1 MTKAKRVAVRV
12 LSLVMLFVMIG
23 GGVPSAF
30 LIKSSAATVQE
41 TLGSTSVEHD
51 LESAGF
57 NLALYQKNPAADPQ
71 VMMVS
76 ELAYTEEGSQY
87 ENAFYILVYL
97 YNPSGKA
104 LDLGKENTV
113 NFSVGGSS
121 FENQKLVC
129 FGRSANNLFYRF
141 YIEYEEA
148 FLSSAREYSAE
159 NEGKRTYTIAS
170 VQLFDGEEERL
181 RDYAVGKA
189 YTFTGYAKGCGP
201 GAELVSTLTSSYTGI
216 DTISLE
222 LNHTT
227 WRNRVY
233 DASNGGFEEEGVCDA
248 VSTVFFGVPEKY
260 IYDYAGGLKQITS
273 EWYEYKTAPIFVTWD
288 GARADELRPWLGQ
301 TMGAPNV
308 VYGTPSGPIVGGD
321 RFYEADHTD
330 FSFSKYNHLTCR
342 VLWKDE
348 TTFGSYAY
356 YKYGA
361 SFNPKAQAWINEN
374 YPNIFD
380 SIKPW
385 STKDLAFY
393 QHTSNAGIT
402 GSFTIVDEGIL
413 PKMSWLLSIG
423 TPKSFDE
430 AKISSER
437 LEEYMRWYTTNV
449 NAASPVHGFSSD
461 LFEASIDADRLH
473 LLKDSEE
480 KRGLISQTVSS
491 DDTYSTIVDAD
502 ISWWQKLWGESAY
515 EELEFS
521 PLCVF
526 TINDILFVE
535 GLDSS
540 SESDIQ
546 LFEERYLVE
555 NDNTSASSKNVLKEL
570 QTMIAADE
578 VPVLYRFAVTEY
590 SVYNAIFD
598 DTDEHY
604 TDKGLVYD
612 AVFANNG
619 ENPGINGYVAQET
632 VFLDFDVISL
642 GFDTG
647 KVGASLV
654 IIPVIADPINVISG
668 LIAPNDVP
676 VEKTDW
682 FLLLLGL
689 LVLIVILVLVWPFI
703 SPLIMLV
710 GSTIGIGV
718 KAIASFVLKIAWWAL
733 RLPFRLLSLP
743 FKRR

>member
-1 MTKAKRVAVRV
+1 MTRAKRVVVRV
-12 LSLVMLFVMIG
+12 LSLVMLLVMIG

-41 TLGSTSVEHD
+41 TLGSTSVEAD
-51 LESAGF
+51 LEASGF
-57 NLALYQKNPAADPQ
+57 NLNLYRKNPAADPQ
-71 VMMVS
+71 VMMIS
-76 ELAYTEEGSQY
+76 ELAYSEEGSQY

-97 YNPSGKA
+97 YNPSGEA
-104 LDLGKENTV
+104 LDLSRENTV
-113 NFSVGGSS
+113 NFSVGASS
-121 FENQKLVC
+121 FENQSLVC
-129 FGRSANNLFYRF
+129 FGRSADSLFYRF
-141 YIEYEEA
+141 YIEYENA
-148 FLSSAREYSAE
+148 FLTAAREYAAA
-159 NEGKRTYTIAS
+159 NNGARTYTVAS
-170 VQLFDGEEERL
+170 VQLFDTGEGRL
-181 RDYAVGKA
+181 RDYKVGKA

-233 DASNGGFEEEGVCDA
+233 DAANGRFDDEGVCDA

-260 IYDYAGGLKQITS
+260 IYDYVGGLKQITS
-273 EWYEYKTAPIFVTWD
+273 EWYEYKTTPIFVTWD
-288 GARADELRPWLGQ
+288 TARADELKPWLGQ

-308 VYGTPSGPIVGGD
+308 VYGTPPGPDVGGD
-321 RFYEADHTD
+321 RFYETDHTD

-342 VLWKDE
+342 VLWKNE
-348 TTFGSYAY
+348 TTVNSYAH

-361 SFNPKAQAWINEN
+361 SFNPKAQTWINDS
-374 YPNIFD
+374 YPTIFD

-385 STKDLAFY
+385 STTDLAFY
-393 QHTSNAGIT
+393 QHTSNAGLT
-402 GSFTIVDEGIL
+402 GTFTIVDEGIL
-413 PKMSWLLSIG
+413 PKMSWLFSINA
-423 TPKSFDE
+423 PKSFDD
-430 AKISSER
+430 ATIPSER
-437 LEEYMRWYTTNV
+437 LEEYMRWYTANV
-449 NAASPVHGFSSD
+449 TSEFPVHGFSGD
-461 LFEASIDADRLH
+461 LFEVSIDADRLH
-473 LLKDSEE
+473 LLKNTEE
-480 KRGLISQTVSS
+480 KRGLVLQTVTA

-526 TINDILFVE
+526 TIDDILFVE
-535 GLDSS
+535 GLDASK
-540 SESDIQ
+540 ESDIQ

-555 NDNTSASSKNVLKEL
+555 NDNTSASSKNVLREL
-570 QTMIAADE
+570 QKIIAADE

-590 SVYNAIFD
+590 SVYNALFD

-612 AVFANNG
+612 AFSVNG
-619 ENPGINGYVAQET
+619 GEKPEINGYVAQET

-647 KVGASLV
+647 KAGAALV
-654 IIPVIADPINVISG
+654 ILPVVADPINVISG

-676 VEKTDW
+676 VEETDW
-682 FLLLLGL
+682 FLMLLGL
-689 LVLIVILVLVWPFI
+689 LLLIVVLVLIWPFI

-710 GSTIGIGV
+710 GSTVGFGLKVIGT
-718 KAIASFVLKIAWWAL
+718 FLLKVAWWIL

-743 FKRR
+743 FKKW